1 MLRITIKPEEHY
13 DEIENRFFMYPE
25 KPVELVLEHS
35 LLSISKWEEKWHKPF
50 LTKEQLSNEETLDY
64 VRCMLI
70 RPSPDNIDLKLLLNL
85 SPENAREI
93 NAYISNTMTATFFS
107 DKEKKRNPRNEKII
121 TNELIY
127 FWMVSYQIPFDPCE
141 KWHINKL
148 LTLIRVCNAEN
159 EAANKKAEKNK
170 SGRPSASDIS
180 ARKALNAQRRAKLHS
195 RG

>member
-1 MLRITIKPEEHY
+1 MLRITIEPKEHY
-13 DEIENRFFMYPE
+13 DDESNRFYMYPDR
-25 KPVELVLEHS
+25 PIELVLEHS

-50 LTKEQLSNEETLDY
+50 LTKDQLSNEETLDY
-64 VRCMLI
+64 IRCMLV
-70 RPSPDNIDLKLLLNL
+70 RPSSDTIDLKLLSNL
-85 SPENAREI
+85 SIENIKSI
-93 NAYISNTMTATFFS
+93 NSYISNTMTATFFA
-107 DKEKKRNPRNEKII
+107 DDEKKKNNRDKKVI

-127 FWMVSYQIPFDPCE
+127 YWMVSYQIPFDPCE

-159 EAANKKAEKNK
+159 EAANKKAQKKNGK
-170 SGRPSASDIS
+170 PSTSDIS